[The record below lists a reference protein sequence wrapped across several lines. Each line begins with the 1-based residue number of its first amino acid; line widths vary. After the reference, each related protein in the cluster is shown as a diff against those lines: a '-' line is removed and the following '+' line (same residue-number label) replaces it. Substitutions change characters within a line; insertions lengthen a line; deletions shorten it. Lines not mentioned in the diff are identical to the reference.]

1 MARLLLAFIL
11 ILLPL
16 YSLPQI
22 ASGDRPDSAD
32 KTVLRKAIGY
42 LQTVPSGR
50 ALLKRAQQAWN
61 FSAPSS
67 PPLKTDSPE
76 LAEKL
81 IEFLRW
87 GETSRTDAVLPRQ
100 LDPKTGQE
108 SRRREVIVY
117 LRPGQSLNDTILD
130 LAHELIHATA
140 RPAWDPYDP
149 GLTPGRYVWAA
160 IEGEGGEIEAVAAEC
175 SVSMELASVLGSS
188 QQRCWTYLANKANGQ
203 QRVIEKQKI
212 RRDFYR
218 VGKWHHELTRR
229 LGKETALFPSL
240 SASTPK
246 LFSST
251 GNAPYPIALLDEY
264 DDLNQVACEN
274 SRKRLEAFSGR
285 TLAALTQTAEQL
297 TTQFLSRRC
306 RLF

>member
-22 ASGDRPDSAD
+22 ASGDRTDSGD
-32 KTVLRKAIGY
+32 KTVLRKAIGH

-50 ALLKRAQQAWN
+50 ALLKRAQHSWN
-61 FSAPSS
+61 FNSPS
-67 PPLKTDSPE
+67 LLTTDNPE

-87 GETSRTDAVLPRQ
+87 GETSRTDAVLTRQ

-108 SRRREVIVY
+108 SRRREVIIY

-149 GLTPGRYVWAA
+149 GLTPGRYVQAA

-188 QQRCWTYLANKANGQ
+188 QQRCWTYLTNKTNGR
-203 QRVIEKQKI
+203 QRIEKQKI
-212 RRDFYR
+212 LRDFYR
-218 VGKWHHELTRR
+218 VGKWHHELARR
-229 LGKETALFPSL
+229 LGKETALFPVL
-240 SASTPK
+240 SSNSPK
-246 LFSST
+246 LYSST

-285 TLAALTQTAEQL
+285 TLATVTQTAEQL
-297 TTQFLSRRC
+297 TTQFLNRRC